1 MGLIDDIVNAF
12 LDFVD
17 FFDLDP
23 REVATAQNSAEDPTE
38 FLAVILNTIDP
49 VGDAGDIIVD
59 LLEEFLL
66 VPLEE
71 EGQITPDNVEGITDE
86 LEGNAAAILAA
97 VIGLTLSIETLTAGQ
112 VDELPGEIYQSLAGL
127 AFTDVAGRELDARLQ
142 EGIDPALKQKV
153 HREAR
158 SKQADFQDFA
168 DANVRSKRYGG
179 QIPTLSSDIPDE
191 VKELLHPDDFG
202 WLADPDTYGTV
213 PDQTELFELVSLGVS
228 EPEEIIEEPIQYG
241 IPVPLRPV
249 EALNDLQG
257 FPEDVKSIYR
267 SVIEA
272 LPRTENLIQD
282 YARLAEFNFRLRE
295 KVQSGA
301 LTPVQARKLIEP
313 ELRDVIQDA
322 LPADRYR
329 EQDRDAEETVDI
341 LADELERNFKLLGDL
356 PPDPPTNSQL
366 ESWFQK
372 GVISGQTYADLYDRF
387 GSRPTDFAKY
397 ITEAAVDAGWER
409 IQQQHALGRISTS
422 DAVTRLQLI
431 GYNQSEAE
439 RILAGGN
446 GNDVWKQRLQ
456 GEENVG
462 SVPPSAL
469 PNIGDSRQAALRL
482 ANVTT
487 VAEVAQLSPDE
498 LVRLTGVSDDEAT
511 EALTIAQASLQ
522 PQ

>member
-1 MGLIDDIVNAF
+1 MGLIDDFVQSIVRLA
-12 LDFVD
+12 D
-17 FFDLDP
+17 FFDADP
-23 REVATAQNSAEDPTE
+23 REIDRAQESAEDPTE
-38 FLAVILNTIDP
+38 QLAIIINTIDP
-49 VGDAGDIIVD
+49 VGEIGDLFVDII
-59 LLEEFLL
+59 EEFIL

-71 EGQITPDNVEGITDE
+71 EGEITPDNVEGITDE
-86 LEGNAAAILAA
+86 LEGNAAAIAAGVISLSLA
-97 VIGLTLSIETLTAGQ
+97 IETTTAGQ
-112 VDELPGEIYQSLAGL
+112 VDEVTGQIFQAITGL
-127 AFTDVAGRELDARLQ
+127 GVVDVTGREIDARLQ

-153 HREAR
+153 HRESR

-213 PDQTELFELVSLGVS
+213 PAQNELFELVSLGVS

-329 EQDRDAEETVDI
+329 EEDRDAEETVDI

-356 PPDPPTNSQL
+356 PPEPPTNSQL

-372 GVISGQTYADLYDRF
+372 GVISGQTYADLYDKF
-387 GSRPTDFAKY
+387 GSRSTDFAKY

-431 GYNQSEAE
+431 GYNQAEAE

-498 LVRLTGVSDDEAT
+498 LVSLTGVSDQEAT
-511 EALTIAQASLQ
+511 EALSIAQASLQ
-522 PQ
+522 

>member
-12 LDFVD
+12 VD
-17 FFDLDP
+17 LIEFFDFNVGEIS
-23 REVATAQNSAEDPTE
+23 RSFERAEDPTE
-38 FLAVILNTIDP
+38 ALALVLQTVQPVDE
-49 VGDAGDIIVD
+49 VGDILVD
-59 LLEEFLL
+59 LSEEFVLA
-66 VPLEE
+66 PITE
-71 EGQITPDNVEGITDE
+71 EGELTPENVESVQDE
-86 LEGNAAAILAA
+86 IEGNAAAITAGILA
-97 VIGLTLSIETLTAGQ
+97 VTLSIETLTGGQ
-112 VDELPGEIYQSLAGL
+112 VDEIPSEIFQAVTALG
-127 AFTDVAGRELDARLQ
+127 FTDVAGREIDARLQ
-142 EGIDPALKQKV
+142 EGIDPALKQKI

-213 PDQTELFELVSLGVS
+213 PAQNELFELVSLGVS

-329 EQDRDAEETVDI
+329 EEDRDAEETVDI

-356 PPDPPTNSQL
+356 PPEPPTNSQL

-372 GVISGQTYADLYDRF
+372 GVISGQTYADLYDKF
-387 GSRPTDFAKY
+387 GSRSTDFAKY

-431 GYNQSEAE
+431 GYNQAEAE

-498 LVRLTGVSDDEAT
+498 LVSLTGVSDQEAT
-511 EALTIAQASLQ
+511 EALSIAQASLQ
-522 PQ
+522 

>member
-1 MGLIDDIVNAF
+1 MGLIDEIVDGF
-12 LDFVD
+12 LDIAD
-17 FFDLDP
+17 LYSFDLDDILAP
-23 REVATAQNSAEDPTE
+23 FERTDDLTEV
-38 FLAVILNTIDP
+38 LALVLQRVQPIDE
-49 VGDAGDIIVD
+49 AGDILVD
-59 LLEEFLL
+59 LAEEFVLA
-66 VPLEE
+66 PITE
-71 EGQITPDNVEGITDE
+71 EGELTPENVERVQDE
-86 LEGNAAAILAA
+86 IEGNAAAI
-97 VIGLTLSIETLTAGQ
+97 TAG
-112 VDELPGEIYQSLAGL
+112 VLAVTLGIEARSIGFIDEIPSEVFNAVTTLGFA
-127 AFTDVAGRELDARLQ
+127 DVAGREIDARLQ

-153 HREAR
+153 HRESR
-158 SKQADFQDFA
+158 SKQADFQDFVQ
-168 DANVRSKRYGG
+168 ANLRTKRQGTE
-179 QIPTLSSDIPDE
+179 IPTLSSGETDDYTDLFHD
-191 VKELLHPDDFG
+191 KDFG

-213 PDQTELFELVSLGVS
+213 PAQNTLFELSALGVS

-249 EALNDLQG
+249 EQLNDLQG

-267 SVIEA
+267 EVIDA

-295 KVQSGA
+295 KVQAGA

-313 ELRDVIQDA
+313 ELRDVIRDA

-329 EQDRDAEETVDI
+329 DDDRDAEEVVDI
-341 LADELERNFKLLGDL
+341 LTDELERNFKLLGDL
-356 PPDPPTNSQL
+356 PPDPPSNSQL

-387 GSRPTDFAKY
+387 GSRSTDFAKY

-409 IQQQHALGRISTS
+409 IQQQQALGRISTS

-431 GYNQSEAE
+431 GYNQAEAE

-498 LVRLTGVSDDEAT
+498 LVSLTGVSDTEAT
-511 EALTIAQASLQ
+511 EALSIAQASLQ
-522 PQ
+522 